1 MVEFNADA
9 SSFTNT
15 GHFIVAVD
23 IAAFIEVEKFKKN
36 IDQVWKEM
44 KGSKLMPGFDEIRLP
59 GERSHYI
66 YLDRKKNGIPIHQ
79 NLKNVLDILSED
91 LNINKVY

>member
-1 MVEFNADA
+1 
-9 SSFTNT
+9 
-15 GHFIVAVD
+15 
-23 IAAFIEVEKFKKN
+23 
-36 IDQVWKEM
+36 M

-79 NLKNVLDILSED
+79 NLKNVLDTLSED
-91 LNINKVY
+91 LNINKIY